1 MKKRVLII
9 GNSKTIKKLM
19 FLIFNKYFKIYNSSF
34 RKSWNY
40 QKFGKFE
47 IIILTGFHFDICYM
61 NKKQLNKYIEDYKKF
76 LLKLKKYCH
85 KLILISTF
93 LNIRYSYCRVVFFY
107 YSLLKDKK
115 ILNKKNIEIYHFRKI
130 IISKN
135 FLDKYLNKVFL
146 LFNFEIIE
154 NVAYNFSK
162 YKMKKLNKIKFYHIY
177 LPRSRFIDRILRIF

>member
-19 FLIFNKYFKIYNSSF
+19 FLIFNKNYKIYNTSF

-40 QKFGKFE
+40 QKFGKYE
-47 IIILTGFHFDICYM
+47 IIILTGFHFDICYK

-93 LNIRYSYCRVVFFY
+93 LKIKYSFCRVVFFY
-107 YSLLKDKK
+107 YLLLY
-115 ILNKKNIEIYHFRKI
+115 I
-130 IISKN
+130 
-135 FLDKYLNKVFL
+135 
-146 LFNFEIIE
+146 
-154 NVAYNFSK
+154 
-162 YKMKKLNKIKFYHIY
+162 
-177 LPRSRFIDRILRIF
+177 PTIFF